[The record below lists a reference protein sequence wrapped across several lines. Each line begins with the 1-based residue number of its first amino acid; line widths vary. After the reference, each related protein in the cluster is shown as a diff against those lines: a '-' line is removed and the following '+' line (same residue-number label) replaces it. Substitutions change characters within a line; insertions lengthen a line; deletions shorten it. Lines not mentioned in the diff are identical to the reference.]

1 MRVPGY
7 IAIIAYVRGRSLHLP
22 ALALD
27 RVLPVQPIWTVVY
40 VSLYFAVFLPMVVLR
55 HEEHI
60 RRTLWALVM
69 IWIVESVSWLS

>member
-7 IAIIAYVRGRSLHLP
+7 IAIAAYARGRSLYMP

-27 RVLPVQPIWTVVY
+27 RVLPVQPIWTLTY
-40 VSLYFAVFLPMVVLR
+40 GSLYFAVLLPMVVLR

-69 IWIVESVSWLS
+69 I

>member
-1 MRVPGY
+1 M
-7 IAIIAYVRGRSLHLP
+7 P

-27 RVLPVQPIWTVVY
+27 RVLPVQPIWTLTY
-40 VSLYFAVFLPMVVLR
+40 GSLYFAVFLPMVVLR

-69 IWIVESVSWLS
+69 I